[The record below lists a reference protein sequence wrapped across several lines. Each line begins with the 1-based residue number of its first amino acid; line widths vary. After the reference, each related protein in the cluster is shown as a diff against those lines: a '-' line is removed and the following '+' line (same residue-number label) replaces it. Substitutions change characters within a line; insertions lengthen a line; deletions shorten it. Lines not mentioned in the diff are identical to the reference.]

1 MYTNSLAWPSM
12 FDVARNKVSVIE
24 DNQSVVNRSKLL
36 ILTDPTELYM
46 NPNFGVGLKKY
57 LWQYNTANQKERI
70 KDNIVYQ
77 LRLHEPCSIPD
88 ETQISDGLL
97 FTGTSDV
104 ETTKDT
110 QQSLKMTLAIKTTYG
125 STLNIDTSD
134 LQSIVD
140 YFNSLT

>member
-24 DNQSVVNRSKLL
+24 DNQSIVNRSKLL
-36 ILTDPTELYM
+36 ILTDPTELHM

-70 KDNIVYQ
+70 KDDIVSQ
-77 LRLHEPCSIPD
+77 LRLHEPCSIIE
-88 ETQISDGLL
+88 ETQISEGLL

-110 QQSLKMTLAIKTTYG
+110 QQSLKMTLTIKTTYG
-125 STLNIDTSD
+125 STLNIDTAD

-140 YFNSLT
+140 YFNSLA

>member
-57 LWQYNTANQKERI
+57 LWPVSYTH
-70 KDNIVYQ
+70 
-77 LRLHEPCSIPD
+77 L
-88 ETQISDGLL
+88 
-97 FTGTSDV
+97 
-104 ETTKDT
+104 
-110 QQSLKMTLAIKTTYG
+110 TLPTIA
-125 STLNIDTSD
+125 
-134 LQSIVD
+134 
-140 YFNSLT
+140 

>member
-57 LWQYNTANQKERI
+57 LWQYNTANQKIGRAH
-70 KDNIVYQ
+70 V
-77 LRLHEPCSIPD
+77 
-88 ETQISDGLL
+88 
-97 FTGTSDV
+97 
-104 ETTKDT
+104 
-110 QQSLKMTLAIKTTYG
+110 
-125 STLNIDTSD
+125 
-134 LQSIVD
+134 
-140 YFNSLT
+140 